1 MQINF
6 ILTEIVKNTSVII
19 KTHMVEHDGGY
30 HLLEVSYSSKS
41 WNGNGTLCDDG
52 WDNREAE
59 IVCKQNGFNVSGN
72 FELRI

>member
-1 MQINF
+1 
-6 ILTEIVKNTSVII
+6 
-19 KTHMVEHDGGY
+19 MVEHDGGY